1 MASLAEIRA
10 KLLAQENNSSSSS
23 SSGGGDNGIFPFWN
37 LEENKSATV
46 RFLNDG
52 DTTNDF
58 FWKERQMIR
67 LDFPGIKGQADSRRV
82 TVNVPCMEMW
92 EPTGSCPVLAEV
104 RPWFKDPSL
113 EDMGRKYWKKRSY
126 IFQGFVVNSE
136 LQEDATP
143 DNPIRRFIM
152 GPQIFNIIKQALM
165 DPDFPALPTD
175 MEEGTDFKI
184 HKTTKGQYADYSTSN
199 WARRERSLDEN
210 ERAAIDTHGL
220 FNLNDFMPAKP
231 TAEGLDAI
239 RRMFEASVDG
249 QLYDPEEF
257 GQFYRPPGVSAP
269 AGGASAASPS
279 VAPSPAPLPASQQL
293 RVEESVVQDTGWQD
307 PAPAA
312 EPTPAPAPAASEEP
326 KASAQDILAAIRAR
340 KEG

>member
-1 MASLAEIRA
+1 MATSLAEIRA
-10 KLLAQENNSSSSS
+10 KLQAQENKGPS
-23 SSGGGDNGIFPFWN
+23 SSGGGDNAIFPFWN
-37 LEENKSATV
+37 LAENTSATV

-92 EPTGSCPVLAEV
+92 EPAGSCPVLAEV

-126 IFQGFVVNSE
+126 IFQGFVVQSD
-136 LQEDATP
+136 LQEEQTP
-143 DNPIRRFIM
+143 ENPVRRFIM

-165 DPDFPALPTD
+165 DPDFPAMPTD
-175 MEEGTDFKI
+175 VEEGTDFKI

-199 WARRERSLDEN
+199 WARRERSLDQN
-210 ERAAIDTHGL
+210 ERSAIDTHGL
-220 FNLNDFMPAKP
+220 HNLNDFMPSRP
-231 TAEGLDAI
+231 SAEQVDAI

-257 GQFYRPPGVSAP
+257 GQFYRPPGMAAPANSAP
-269 AGGASAASPS
+269 ASAPAT
-279 VAPSPAPLPASQQL
+279 APTPAPQP
-293 RVEESVVQDTGWQD
+293 V
-307 PAPAA
+307 A
-312 EPTPAPAPAASEEP
+312 EATPAPAPAPEP
-326 KASAQDILAAIRAR
+326 APAPAPQPAPVAEATPAEPGETKSAQDILAAIRAR
-340 KEG
+340 KGQ

>member
-10 KLLAQENNSSSSS
+10 KLLAQENTG
-23 SSGGGDNGIFPFWN
+23 SSGSRSGGDNAIFPFWN
-37 LEENKSATV
+37 LAENTSATV
-46 RFLNDG
+46 RFLADG
-52 DTTNDF
+52 DVTNDF

-92 EPTGSCPVLAEV
+92 EPAGSCPVLAEV

-126 IFQGFVVNSE
+126 IFQGFVVNSD
-136 LQEDATP
+136 LQEDSQP
-143 DNPIRRFIM
+143 ENPIRRFIM

-165 DPDFPALPTD
+165 DPDFPAMPTD
-175 MEEGTDFKI
+175 AEEGTDFKI

-210 ERAAIDTHGL
+210 ERNAIETHGL
-220 FNLNDFMPAKP
+220 HNLNDFMPARP
-231 TAEGLDAI
+231 SAEQLDAI

-257 GQFYRPPGVSAP
+257 GQFYRPAGMQAPAQTSAP
-269 AGGASAASPS
+269 AP
-279 VAPSPAPLPASQQL
+279 Q
-293 RVEESVVQDTGWQD
+293 
-307 PAPAA
+307 PAPAPVA
-312 EPTPAPAPAASEEP
+312 ETPAPEAAPAPVVETPAPAPAPEP
-326 KASAQDILAAIRAR
+326 AMAGGDDGDKPSAQDILAKIRAR
-340 KEG
+340 KAD